1 MEKVLEILMDVRP
14 DVDFM
19 NETKLIDDGILDSFD
34 IIAITSEFNSEFDI
48 EIPIDELEPYNYNT
62 VENIWKLI
70 QRLQEEDQ
78 NREVTYVNNI
88 P

>member
-19 NETKLIDDGILDSFD
+19 NETRLIEDGILDSFD

-70 QRLQEEDQ
+70 QRLVEED
-78 NREVTYVNNI
+78 V
-88 P
+88 